1 MPNPQGEPDDTQA
14 VPQTSAPPPA
24 RRPSPFAQFDTSVI
38 ERMRNELRSHIPGD
52 PTFIAHVGTLLR
64 SLLDHELAARRAD
77 AAEQP
82 PTDEDRRRQELVELQ
97 AKHAEER
104 AAEQK
109 DADEAEAQRKAEEDA
124 LAAEPPPAPPQGQQ
138 AAA

>member
-1 MPNPQGEPDDTQA
+1 MF
-14 VPQTSAPPPA
+14 
-24 RRPSPFAQFDTSVI
+24 SPFAQFDTPVI
-38 ERMRNELRSHIPGD
+38 EKMRNELRSHIPGD

-104 AAEQK
+104 QAEQK
-109 DADEAEAQRKAEEDA
+109 AAQEAEAERQAQEDA
-124 LAAEPPPAPPQGQQ
+124 LADKPSEQPPQGQQ
-138 AAA
+138 QAA